1 MANNTEFSKA
11 EIEEL
16 RSLIR
21 LLKEDMDQAQFE
33 NLLKSG
39 PAARKLLTDL
49 RREASEFTSNVSAVA
64 DSFKSLINQMKGTRS
79 GVDQTLS
86 AFKGIYKIAEEIQ
99 YAQQGITNLT
109 KKDIA
114 KLQEKLAIKKVDL
127 ENTSKILKEEKK
139 DLENAKLK
147 NKIEK
152 ESIEARL
159 EVIKNIET
167 QVGLSKKLK
176 KEKEE
181 LEKATTKNLAKE
193 EKIKESLKENAIAQS
208 EIKGILKG
216 QDAQYNTLTA
226 ALATINRQI
235 EDQNKLLG
243 LSGAVV
249 GSLNAA
255 LGSLGFGRLAS
266 ALGISEAQSEMDSFA
281 KKIVQDREEQL
292 ILEREISDE
301 LKARA
306 NGQGTL
312 SPEALAEKEKQL
324 NNLKAQ
330 NAQYMGMNGQIA
342 VLKKGISSMGSS
354 LMKNL
359 TDPLALTLGFVT
371 QLFDALRKADKAT
384 GELARQFGVSYDAAS
399 NIRQELNDIAN
410 STGNVNI
417 TTEKLQKSLMAVNAA
432 FGTNAK
438 LSEEELVT
446 FTRLTEEAGYTAD
459 ELMGIYKISKITGE
473 SLDDN
478 TKEILGTAAA
488 FNGINKLAI
497 NEKEVLKEVNKT
509 SNAIKLS
516 LGGNNTELAKA
527 VLQAKQFGINLEQ
540 ADKIAEGLLNF
551 ESSIT
556 SELEAE
562 LLTGKSL
569 NFERA
574 RLLAINNDI
583 AGAAAEVLKQVKSSA
598 EFGNMNRLQ
607 QEAIAKSVGMTRD
620 ELANSLVEREALAKL
635 DVEGAKTAQEAY
647 ETLKKQGL
655 SEQEIAKK
663 LGNIKFQEQLRSQSV
678 QEKFNATVE
687 KLKEVFISIADPIME
702 IVNGLTPAFTVLG
715 YIASTLGKILK
726 FFTSIGDGII
736 PKIIGG
742 LITMRLL
749 AGSVGKSLLSGIA
762 APFKIAGQ
770 GLAMLLPKMGALG
783 KLKGFLGG
791 GSKITPSTPP
801 IPAPPVGGGGTGG
814 GASRLGGFMKGINPA
829 GMLKGAAAILVLSGA
844 LFVAAKA
851 FQEFSKV
858 DGEDMIKA
866 GVALVGL
873 GVAAKILSPLV
884 KSGVLF
890 EGALGIAALGAS
902 LIPLAAAL
910 RLAGPGLESFG
921 KLLLSLAPVIES
933 AGKAIKSVFEGIG
946 VVIESIGK
954 SISTVITSIAD
965 SIVKLSGI
973 DALNLYTV
981 AGGIAALGVSLAA
994 FGTGGLFAGLG
1005 SALGKF
1011 FDEDPIEKLNRFAS
1025 IDSSKILTLADAI
1038 TKLGES
1044 FANFNNTVA
1053 NIGDVTPIVV
1063 TADKIIELHSSL
1075 KNKNIIEETI
1085 TSLTAG
1091 IDTLFNKS
1099 FSLVQSVFNE
1109 SPSTIAPTTT
1119 EETPSLGK
1127 YAKNNTQNNT
1137 TTSNDTSLDMLSAIE
1152 VLKSIDMGIKSLNTK
1167 DGNITITLDKDVIGS
1182 KVTPV
1187 VNTFN
1192 NKTKSGVQF

>member
-1 MANNTEFSKA
+1 MTNEPKISKA

-16 RSLIR
+16 RSLIK
-21 LLKEDMDQAQFE
+21 LLGEEITDIEFE
-33 NLLKSG
+33 NLIKSG
-39 PAARKLLTDL
+39 GAAKALLGKL
-49 RREASEFTSNVSAVA
+49 RIESNEFTSDITGTVEAFNKVVSE
-64 DSFKSLINQMKGTRS
+64 LRYTNL
-79 GVDQTLS
+79 GVSKTVS
-86 AFKGIYKIAEEIQ
+86 TFKGLTKIAEELQ
-99 YAQQGITNLT
+99 YHQRGITNLT
-109 KKDIA
+109 EKDIS
-114 KLQEKLAIKKVDL
+114 KLQEKLSIKKIEA
-127 ENTSKILKEEKK
+127 ENTDKILKASEQSLNFQKANDERNLASIKSQIKRLNEKSNITAE
-139 DLENAKLK
+139 DLKRATKLNELQK
-147 NKIEK
+147 KYEK
-152 ESIEARL
+152 SLDVVE
-159 EVIKNIET
+159 
-167 QVGLSKKLK
+167 GKLK
-176 KEKEE
+176 KNKD
-181 LEKATTKNLAKE
+181 
-193 EKIKESLKENAIAQS
+193 AQG
-208 EIKGILKG
+208 EIEGIING
-216 QDAQYNTLTA
+216 QDANYNTIQ
-226 ALATINRQI
+226 ATLGRINNQLKNQQ
-235 EDQNKLLG
+235 ELLG

-249 GSLNAA
+249 GSLDTA
-255 LGSLGFGRLAS
+255 LGKLGFGKLTS

-281 KKIVQDREEQL
+281 KKIVKDREEQL
-292 ILEREISDE
+292 SLEQEISE
-301 LKARA
+301 EMKARA
-306 NGQGTL
+306 RGEGKL
-312 SPEALAEKEKQL
+312 SPEVLAEKYKQL
-324 NNLKAQ
+324 NILKAQ
-330 NAQYMGMNGQIA
+330 NAQYDGINGKFAI
-342 VLKKGISSMGSS
+342 LKKGISSMGAS
-354 LMKNL
+354 LKKNL
-359 TDPLALTLGFVT
+359 TDPLVITTFFVG
-371 QLFDALRKADKAT
+371 QLFDALGKADKLT

-432 FGTNAK
+432 FGANAK
-438 LSEEELVT
+438 LSKEELIT

-459 ELMGIYKISKITGE
+459 ELMGIYKISKVTGK
-473 SLDDN
+473 SLDEN

-497 NEKEVLKEVNKT
+497 NETEALKEVNKT

-516 LGGNNTELAKA
+516 LGGSLEAITKS
-527 VLQAKQFGINLEQ
+527 VMQAKQFGINLEQ

-569 NFERA
+569 NFEKA
-574 RLLAINNDI
+574 RLLALNNDI

-607 QEAIAKSVGMTRD
+607 QEAIAKSVGMTKD

-663 LGNIKFQEQLRSQSV
+663 LGNTKFQEQLRSQSV

-687 KLKEVFISIADPIME
+687 KLKEIFISIADPIME
-702 IVNGLTPAFTVLG
+702 IVNALTPAFTVLG
-715 YIASTLGKILK
+715 SIASVIGKVLK
-726 FFTSIGDGII
+726 LLTTIGDGII
-736 PKIIGG
+736 PKVAGG
-742 LITMRLL
+742 LILLGLL
-749 AGSVGKSLLSGIA
+749 AGGLGKSLLSGLVY
-762 APFKIAGQ
+762 PLKLAGQ
-770 GLAMLLPKMGALG
+770 GIAALLPKIGALG

-791 GSKITPSTPP
+791 GSKIAPVTPP
-801 IPAPPVGGGGTGG
+801 VTPPVGGGRAGG
-814 GASRLGGFMKGINPA
+814 LSSFASSLNPTS
-829 GMLKGAAAILVLSGA
+829 MLKGAAAILVLSGA

-851 FQEFSKV
+851 FQEFSDV
-858 DGEDMIKA
+858 DWKDMAKA
-866 GVALVGL
+866 GVALIGL
-873 GVAAKILSPLV
+873 GVAATVLSPLV
-884 KSGVLF
+884 ESGVLF
-890 EGALGIAALGAS
+890 LGALGIAALGAS
-902 LIPLAAAL
+902 LIPLAYAL
-910 RLAGPGLESFG
+910 KLAGPQLESFS
-921 KLLLSLAPVIES
+921 KVLSSVALIIES
-933 AGKAIKSVFEGIG
+933 VGKNIKSTFEGIG
-946 VVIESIGK
+946 AVIESIGK

-965 SIVKLSGI
+965 SIVKLSDI
-973 DALNLYTV
+973 DALNLYAV
-981 AGGIAALGVSLAA
+981 AGGLAALGVSLAA
-994 FGTGGLFAGLG
+994 FGLG
-1005 SALGKF
+1005 SALGKL
-1011 FDEDPIEKLNRFAS
+1011 FDEDPVKNLNRFAS
-1025 IDSSKILTLADAI
+1025 VDSGKILTLADAI

-1044 FANFNNTVA
+1044 FANFNNTVD

-1075 KNKNIIEETI
+1075 KDKNIIEETI

-1109 SPSTIAPTTT
+1109 SPSTIAPTAT

-1192 NKTKSGVQF
+1192 NKTKSGVQL

>member
-1 MANNTEFSKA
+1 M
-11 EIEEL
+11 
-16 RSLIR
+16 
-21 LLKEDMDQAQFE
+21 
-33 NLLKSG
+33 
-39 PAARKLLTDL
+39 
-49 RREASEFTSNVSAVA
+49 
-64 DSFKSLINQMKGTRS
+64 
-79 GVDQTLS
+79 
-86 AFKGIYKIAEEIQ
+86 
-99 YAQQGITNLT
+99 
-109 KKDIA
+109 
-114 KLQEKLAIKKVDL
+114 KKVDL

-152 ESIEARL
+152 ESIETRL

-226 ALATINRQI
+226 ALSTINRQI

-249 GSLNAA
+249 GSLNTA

-266 ALGISEAQSEMDSFA
+266 ALGIGEAQSEMDSFA

-306 NGQGTL
+306 NGQGAL
-312 SPEALAEKEKQL
+312 SPEVLAEKEKQL

-384 GELARQFGVSYDAAS
+384 GELARQFGTSYDAAS

-432 FGTNAK
+432 FGANAK

-459 ELMGIYKISKITGE
+459 ELMGIYKISKVTGK

-488 FNGINKLAI
+488 FNGVNKLAI

-516 LGGNNTELAKA
+516 LGGGATELAKA

-574 RLLAINNDI
+574 RLLALNNDI

-598 EFGNMNRLQ
+598 EFTNMNRLQ

-655 SEQEIAKK
+655 SEQEIAEK
-663 LGNIKFQEQLRSQSV
+663 LGNTKLEQQLRSQSV
-678 QEKFNATVE
+678 QERFNATVE
-687 KLKEVFISIADPIME
+687 KLKEVFISLADPILE
-702 IVNGLTPAFTVLG
+702 IANGLTPAFTVLG
-715 YIASTLGKILK
+715 YIASTIGKILK

-742 LITMRLL
+742 LITIRLL
-749 AGSVGKSLLSGIA
+749 TGSIGKGLLNGLV

-770 GLAMLLPKMGALG
+770 GLAMFLPKIGALG

-791 GSKITPSTPP
+791 GSKIASVTPP
-801 IPAPPVGGGGTGG
+801 VTPPVGGGRVGG
-814 GASRLGGFMKGINPA
+814 LSSFTSSLNPA
-829 GMLKGAAAILVLSGA
+829 GMLKGAAAMLVLSGA
-844 LFVAAKA
+844 LYIAAKA
-851 FQEFSKV
+851 FQEFGEVEWKDIAKGTVALGGLTIAALALSKV
-858 DGEDMIKA
+858 KGKVIEGALAIAVLGAALLPAAYAFNKFASVEWSSLAKA
-866 GVALVGL
+866 GVALIGL
-873 GVAAKILSPLV
+873 GIAASVLAPLV
-884 KSGVLF
+884 ESGMLF
-890 EGALGIAALGAS
+890 LGALGIAALGAS
-902 LIPLAAAL
+902 LIPLAYAL
-910 RLAGPGLESFG
+910 KLAGPGLESFG
-921 KLLLSLAPVIES
+921 KLLSSLAPVIES
-933 AGKAIKSVFEGIG
+933 AGKAIKSTFEGIGAIIKSVFEGIG
-946 VVIESIGK
+946 AVIESIGK

-965 SIVKLSGI
+965 SIVKLSNI
-973 DALNLYTV
+973 DALNLYAV

-994 FGTGGLFAGLG
+994 FGAGGLLAGLG
-1005 SALGKF
+1005 SAIGKF
-1011 FDEDPIEKLNRFAS
+1011 FDEDPVEKLNRFAS
-1025 IDSSKILTLADAI
+1025 IDSGKILTLADAI

-1044 FANFNNTVA
+1044 FANFNSTIS

-1075 KNKNIIEETI
+1075 KDKNIIEETI

-1127 YAKNNTQNNT
+1127 YAKNNLQNNDT
-1137 TTSNDTSLDMLSAIE
+1137 TNTNNDTSLDMLSAIE
-1152 VLKSIDMGIKSLNTK
+1152 VLKSIDMGIKNLNTK

-1192 NKTKSGVQF
+1192 NKTKSMVQL

>member
-114 KLQEKLAIKKVDL
+114 KLQEKLAMKKVDL
-127 ENTSKILKEEKK
+127 ENTNKILKEEKK

-359 TDPLALTLGFVT
+359 TDPLALSLFFVT

-438 LSEEELVT
+438 LSKEELVT
-446 FTRLTEEAGYTAD
+446 LNAQTKNEVT
-459 ELMGIYKISKITGE
+459 KIK
-473 SLDDN
+473 
-478 TKEILGTAAA
+478 
-488 FNGINKLAI
+488 I
-497 NEKEVLKEVNKT
+497 NE
-509 SNAIKLS
+509 I
-516 LGGNNTELAKA
+516 
-527 VLQAKQFGINLEQ
+527 INIIQ
-540 ADKIAEGLLNF
+540 PP
-551 ESSIT
+551 
-556 SELEAE
+556 
-562 LLTGKSL
+562 
-569 NFERA
+569 
-574 RLLAINNDI
+574 
-583 AGAAAEVLKQVKSSA
+583 
-598 EFGNMNRLQ
+598 
-607 QEAIAKSVGMTRD
+607 
-620 ELANSLVEREALAKL
+620 
-635 DVEGAKTAQEAY
+635 AKTAKITDNDLVDLLQYYDLINEL
-647 ETLKKQGL
+647 ET
-655 SEQEIAKK
+655 
-663 LGNIKFQEQLRSQSV
+663 
-678 QEKFNATVE
+678 
-687 KLKEVFISIADPIME
+687 
-702 IVNGLTPAFTVLG
+702 VNG
-715 YIASTLGKILK
+715 
-726 FFTSIGDGII
+726 
-736 PKIIGG
+736 
-742 LITMRLL
+742 
-749 AGSVGKSLLSGIA
+749 
-762 APFKIAGQ
+762 
-770 GLAMLLPKMGALG
+770 
-783 KLKGFLGG
+783 
-791 GSKITPSTPP
+791 
-801 IPAPPVGGGGTGG
+801 
-814 GASRLGGFMKGINPA
+814 
-829 GMLKGAAAILVLSGA
+829 
-844 LFVAAKA
+844 
-851 FQEFSKV
+851 
-858 DGEDMIKA
+858 
-866 GVALVGL
+866 
-873 GVAAKILSPLV
+873 
-884 KSGVLF
+884 
-890 EGALGIAALGAS
+890 
-902 LIPLAAAL
+902 
-910 RLAGPGLESFG
+910 
-921 KLLLSLAPVIES
+921 
-933 AGKAIKSVFEGIG
+933 
-946 VVIESIGK
+946 
-954 SISTVITSIAD
+954 
-965 SIVKLSGI
+965 
-973 DALNLYTV
+973 
-981 AGGIAALGVSLAA
+981 
-994 FGTGGLFAGLG
+994 
-1005 SALGKF
+1005 
-1011 FDEDPIEKLNRFAS
+1011 
-1025 IDSSKILTLADAI
+1025 
-1038 TKLGES
+1038 
-1044 FANFNNTVA
+1044 
-1053 NIGDVTPIVV
+1053 
-1063 TADKIIELHSSL
+1063 
-1075 KNKNIIEETI
+1075 KN
-1085 TSLTAG
+1085 
-1091 IDTLFNKS
+1091 
-1099 FSLVQSVFNE
+1099 
-1109 SPSTIAPTTT
+1109 
-1119 EETPSLGK
+1119 
-1127 YAKNNTQNNT
+1127 
-1137 TTSNDTSLDMLSAIE
+1137 
-1152 VLKSIDMGIKSLNTK
+1152 
-1167 DGNITITLDKDVIGS
+1167 
-1182 KVTPV
+1182 
-1187 VNTFN
+1187 
-1192 NKTKSGVQF
+1192 